1 MLEIVFENTESIC
14 TPISE
19 CEFTITNGVL
29 TNLKLK
35 ESALKFTNSYYEEL
49 TPLQR
54 IKKFYDITYI
64 KLGNLK
70 INVKCEIDVAEENPS
85 QHVTFT
91 PDFIEVHFYDRFN
104 RTY

>member
-19 CEFTITNGVL
+19 CEFTITNGLL

-54 IKKFYDITYI
+54 IKKFYDIIYVKI
-64 KLGNLK
+64 GNLK
-70 INVKCEIDVAEENPS
+70 INVKWEIDVADENPS
-85 QHVTFT
+85 QQVLVR
-91 PDFIEVHFYDRFN
+91 DDYIEVVFL
-104 RTY
+104 

>member
-70 INVKCEIDVAEENPS
+70 INVKWEMDVFNENPS
-85 QHVTFT
+85 QQVLVRN
-91 PDFIEVHFYDRFN
+91 DYIEVVFL
-104 RTY
+104 

>member
-19 CEFTITNGVL
+19 CEFTITNGEL

-64 KLGNLK
+64 KLGNLR
-70 INVKCEIDVAEENPS
+70 INVKWEMDVFNENPS
-85 QHVTFT
+85 QQVLVRDDYT
-91 PDFIEVHFYDRFN
+91 EVVFL
-104 RTY
+104 

>member
-19 CEFTITNGVL
+19 CEFTITNGLL

-35 ESALKFTNSYYEEL
+35 ESALEFINSYYEDL
-49 TPLQR
+49 TPTQR
-54 IKKFYDITYI
+54 IKKFYDIIYI

-70 INVKCEIDVAEENPS
+70 INAKWEIDVAEENPS
-85 QHVTFT
+85 QHVVFT
-91 PDFIEVHFYDRFN
+91 PDFIEVSFL
-104 RTY
+104 

>member
-19 CEFTITNGVL
+19 CEFTITNGLL

-54 IKKFYDITYI
+54 IEKFYDIIYVKI
-64 KLGNLK
+64 GNLK
-70 INVKCEIDVAEENPS
+70 INVKWEIDGTEENPS
-85 QHVTFT
+85 QHVIFISE
-91 PDFIEVHFYDRFN
+91 FIEVSFL
-104 RTY
+104 

>member
-70 INVKCEIDVAEENPS
+70 INVKWEMDVFNENPS
-85 QHVTFT
+85 QQVLVRDDYT
-91 PDFIEVHFYDRFN
+91 EVVFL
-104 RTY
+104 